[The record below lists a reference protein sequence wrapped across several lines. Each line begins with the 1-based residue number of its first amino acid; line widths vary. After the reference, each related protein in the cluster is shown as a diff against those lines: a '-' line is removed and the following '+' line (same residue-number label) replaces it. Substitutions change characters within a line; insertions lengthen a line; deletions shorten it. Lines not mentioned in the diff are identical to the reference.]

1 LAILATWRFNIFL
14 RSSDAP
20 NRHFYTNLFA
30 LLRHLEHSVGRDDRH
45 AQFSVIIKSPDQQ
58 KDSAVELS
66 HEEVR
71 RIAELAK
78 LELTDAEVTLY
89 AGQLS
94 DVLSYFQ
101 RLQAVDTSHIPPTA
115 SVLPLKNVFRADQP
129 KTPLSPEEVV
139 ANAADSLDNQ
149 FRVHAVFGDD

>member
-1 LAILATWRFNIFL
+1 M
-14 RSSDAP
+14 
-20 NRHFYTNLFA
+20 
-30 LLRHLEHSVGRDDRH
+30 
-45 AQFSVIIKSPDQQ
+45 
-58 KDSAVELS
+58 ELS

-78 LELTDAEVTLY
+78 LDLTDAEVALY

-94 DVLSYFQ
+94 HVLQHFQ
-101 RLQAVDTSHIPPTA
+101 RLQSIDTSFIAPTA
-115 SVLPLKNVFRADQP
+115 SVLPLKNVFRPDVAAE
-129 KTPLSPEEVV
+129 PLRPEDVV